1 MSLFSSVFRFPHW
14 GVSNEVNIV
23 VFRIF
28 FQDVFVE
35 KNVAVQGVRV
45 YTSSRPNNPIIGKK
59 NP

>member
-14 GVSNEVNIV
+14 GVSNIV

-35 KNVAVQGVRV
+35 KNVAVQEVRPYLMV
-45 YTSSRPNNPIIGKK
+45 PNISVEK
-59 NP
+59 